1 MAGKREHGAGS
12 VFQRHFNTCPPIDP
26 NTRERPEHKCDGR
39 WVGIVADSAR
49 AGFTTTGARKRV
61 TVTAKT
67 ESEVKRKL
75 RDAQANFRRDQDAA
89 QRLTVKTWADEY
101 LKVRVR
107 ELSPKGYNAAA
118 NPIKNWVIPTIGHR
132 RLEQLSPRDIRAVAE
147 AQRAAGR
154 QPADTHRA
162 LLTMLRTAVGEGHH
176 VPASVLAVKAPRAAK
191 SDREAMTID
200 QGVACLKVAGDLA
213 HGSRWL
219 FTLLYGQRMGECLG
233 LTRDA
238 LDFDMGEC
246 GEAIIEWQL
255 QALPYNNPRDRASGF
270 RVPEGHE
277 SQHLVDAFHLVRPKS
292 KKGYRVAPMLPV
304 VRKGLEGWL
313 KVAPENPWGL
323 VWPNANGRPANDKH
337 DRLEWH
343 AIQATADVGHPAGR
357 PFHVHECR
365 NFAATMLLDS
375 GVPEHVVTDLLGHST
390 VATSLRYRTV
400 RREPLMDA
408 MRKVGE
414 RLQLE

>member
-12 VFQRHFNTCPPIDP
+12 VFQRHFPTCPPPDAE
-26 NTRERPEHKCDGR
+26 TKKRPKHTCAGR
-39 WVGIVADSAR
+39 WVGVVADSSK
-49 AGFTTTGARKRV
+49 AGYTATGARKRV

-67 ESEVKRKL
+67 EAEAKRKL
-75 RDAQANFRRDQDAA
+75 RDAQADFRRDQ
-89 QRLTVKTWADEY
+89 QTSHRITVKAWADEY
-101 LKVRVR
+101 LSIRVR
-107 ELSPKGYNAAA
+107 DLSPKGYNAAA
-118 NPIKNWVIPTIGHR
+118 NPIKNWVIPTIGHK
-132 RLEQLSPRDIRAVAE
+132 RLEHLTPGDIRAVAA

-176 VPASVLAVKAPRAAK
+176 IPSSVLAVKAPRSMK
-191 SDREAMTID
+191 SDREAMTVD
-200 QGVACLKVAGDLA
+200 QGMACLKAAAELP

-233 LTRDA
+233 LTWDA
-238 LDFDMGEC
+238 IDFDAGEF

-255 QALPYNNPRDRASGF
+255 QSLPYNVPRDRSSGF

-277 SQHLVDAFHLVRPKS
+277 SKHLVDAFHLVRPKS
-292 KKGYRVAPMLPV
+292 KKGYRVAPLLGPV
-304 VRKGLEGWL
+304 RDGLLRWRE
-313 KVAPENPWGL
+313 VAPDNPWHL
-323 VWPNANGRPANDKH
+323 VWPNEKGRPTNDKQ
-337 DRLEWH
+337 DRAEWW
-343 AIQATADVGHPAGR
+343 AIQKAAGVAHPTGR

-414 RLQLE
+414 RLQLG

>member
-1 MAGKREHGAGS
+1 MAVMSKAKRREYRSGS
-12 VFQRHFNTCPPIDP
+12 VFQR
-26 NTRERPEHKCDGR
+26 KDGR
-39 WVGIVADSAR
+39 WVGSFD
-49 AGFTTTGARKRV
+49 AGYTDKGNRKRPIV
-61 TVTAKT
+61 TGKSEA
-67 ESEVKRKL
+67 EVKRKL
-75 RDAQANFRRDQDAA
+75 RDAIAAHKAGQASSE
-89 QRLTVKTWADEY
+89 RLTVKSWAEEY
-101 LKVRVR
+101 LAIRVR

-118 NPIKNWVIPTIGHR
+118 NPIKNWVIPAIGHK
-132 RLEQLSPRDIRAVAE
+132 RLEQLTPRDIRAVQD
-147 AQRAAGR
+147 AQRKAGR

-176 VPASVLAVKAPRAAK
+176 VPSSVLAVKAPRVEK
-191 SDREAMTID
+191 SDRRAMTID
-200 QGVACLKVAGDLA
+200 QGISCLKVAADLP

-238 LDFDMGEC
+238 LDFDMGEH

-255 QALPYNNPRDRASGF
+255 QPLPYNVPYDRSSGF

-277 SQHLVDAFHLVRPKS
+277 SKHLVDAFHLVRPKS
-292 KKGYRVAPMLPV
+292 KKGYRLAPLLPV
-304 VRKGLEGWL
+304 ARKGLEDWL

-323 VWPNANGRPANDKH
+323 IWPTAKGRPANNKH
-337 DRLEWH
+337 DREEWW
-343 AIQATADVGHPAGR
+343 AIQATAGVGHPAGR

-375 GVPEHVVTDLLGHST
+375 GVAEHVVTDLLGHST

-400 RREPLMDA
+400 RREPLYEGMQ
-408 MRKVGE
+408 KVGD
-414 RLQLE
+414 RLQLG